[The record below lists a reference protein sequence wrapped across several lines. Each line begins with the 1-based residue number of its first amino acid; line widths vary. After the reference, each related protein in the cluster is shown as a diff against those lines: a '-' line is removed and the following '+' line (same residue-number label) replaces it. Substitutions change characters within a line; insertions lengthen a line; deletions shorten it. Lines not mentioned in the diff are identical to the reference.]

1 MHSDT
6 PLSASPSALV
16 YLHQV
21 QVRRQGQTVLSD
33 LTFALPPR
41 QNIMV
46 LGDNGAGK
54 STFLALLRGDIWPA
68 GKNGT
73 RQFLVHGKWRTSP
86 LGWREHT
93 ACISPEMEL
102 RYRGLPGLTCAQV
115 IASGIQD
122 HVRPLSSLSAA
133 QKHRLQEQ
141 AEELGLTGFL
151 HRSFSTLSQGEAQL
165 TLIARALMRRP
176 DILFWDEV
184 GTGLDTRARKQILA
198 FLSILTQKGM
208 QIIASTH
215 RPQELAH
222 CMDQTVLLEQGRVCG
237 PFPVQDLIPAR
248 DVSLIND
255 QSPGPGCTPWTPD
268 TAGNPS
274 DTAFPS
280 QETMQGTGHSGF
292 REKVNSNQRSPG
304 LCTEQG
310 DVRLRLEQ
318 ATVWIQGRLVLGP
331 LSWTLR
337 TGEHWLIQGANGS
350 GKTTLL
356 KLIAGEIHPSSGH
369 LSRHPPLQSRTLQG
383 LRQACGYFSSELLTV
398 HQRDQTGLQTVLS
411 GLRGQIGYRDT
422 FTPAEE
428 QRAMD
433 WMHNLDITHLA
444 GQDIR
449 TLSSGQLRRVLLAR
463 ALVHDPILLLVDE
476 PCAGL
481 DNQGRRELLSAL
493 NALAHQDVQ
502 IVMVSHRQEDVFGAV
517 NRVGILDNGRF
528 REISSHCSFS
538 SSGTCR

>member
-1 MHSDT
+1 MHSDNA
-6 PLSASPSALV
+6 LSASPSALV
-16 YLHQV
+16 YLHQA
-21 QVRRQGQTVLSD
+21 QVRRQGQIVLSD
-33 LTFALPPR
+33 LSFALPPR

-68 GKNGT
+68 GKNDSRQ
-73 RQFLVHGKWRTSP
+73 RQFLVHGAWQTSP

-93 ACISPEMEL
+93 AWISPEMEL
-102 RYRGLPGLTCAQV
+102 RYRSLPGLTCAQV

-122 HVRPLSSLSAA
+122 HVRPLSPLSAA
-133 QKHRLQEQ
+133 QNHLLQEQ
-141 AEELGLTGFL
+141 AEELGLTSFL
-151 HRSFSTLSQGEAQL
+151 SRSFSTLSQGEAQL
-165 TLIARALMRRP
+165 TLIARALIRRP

-184 GTGLDTRARKQILA
+184 GTGLDSRARKHILA
-198 FLSILTQKGM
+198 FLPTLTEKKM

-222 CMDQTVLLEQGRVCG
+222 CMDQAVILEHKRLYG
-237 PFPVQDLIPAR
+237 PFPVQDLGSTQDA
-248 DVSLIND
+248 
-255 QSPGPGCTPWTPD
+255 SPIKGQFPESDRTPWAPD
-268 TAGNPS
+268 TASNPS

-280 QETMQGTGHSGF
+280 GEVIEGTKHCPF
-292 REKVNSNQRSPG
+292 REQKNSAPKSPG

-310 DVRLRLEQ
+310 KLRLGLEQ
-318 ATVWIQGRLVLGP
+318 ATVWIQGRVVLGP
-331 LSWTLR
+331 LSWTMR

-356 KLIAGEIHPSSGH
+356 RLIAGEIHPSSGH
-369 LSRHPPLQSRTLQG
+369 LTRHPPLQRRTLQG
-383 LRQACGYFSSELLTV
+383 LRQACGYFSPELLTV
-398 HQRDQTGLQTVLS
+398 HQRVQTGLQTVLS

-428 QRAMD
+428 QRAMV
-433 WMHNLDITHLA
+433 WMRNLGVTHLA
-444 GQDIR
+444 DQDIR

-463 ALVHDPILLLVDE
+463 ALVHDPVLLLVDE

-481 DNQGRRELLSAL
+481 DPQGRRKLLSAL
-493 NALAHQDVQ
+493 NALAHQEVQ

-517 NRVGILDNGRF
+517 NRVGILDNGHL
-528 REISSHCSFS
+528 REVNVLSST
-538 SSGTCR
+538 GICR

>member
-1 MHSDT
+1 MHSDD

-16 YLHQV
+16 YLHQA
-21 QVRRQGQTVLSD
+21 QVRRQGQIVLSD
-33 LTFALPPR
+33 LSFALPPR

-46 LGDNGAGK
+46 LGANGAGK

-73 RQFLVHGKWRTSP
+73 SQRQFLVHGTWQTSP
-86 LGWREHT
+86 LGWREYT

-102 RYRGLPGLTCAQV
+102 RYRSLPGLTCAQV

-122 HVRPLSSLSAA
+122 HVRPLPSLSAA
-133 QKHRLQEQ
+133 QNLRLQEQ
-141 AEELGLTGFL
+141 AEELGLTAFL
-151 HRSFSTLSQGEAQL
+151 SRSFSTLSQGEAQS

-184 GTGLDTRARKQILA
+184 GTGLDPRTRKQILA
-198 FLSILTQKGM
+198 FLPTLTQKGM

-215 RPQELAH
+215 SPQELAH
-222 CMDQTVLLEQGRVCG
+222 CMDQTVLLEQGRVRG
-237 PFPVQDLIPAR
+237 PFPVQDLGTTQDIPP
-248 DVSLIND
+248 IKG
-255 QSPGPGCTPWTPD
+255 QYPGSGRTPWAPD
-268 TAGNPS
+268 TAGNPP

-280 QETMQGTGHSGF
+280 QETLQRTEHGAS
-292 REKVNSNQRSPG
+292 RERVNSDQKTPG
-304 LCTEQG
+304 LCAEQG
-310 DVRLRLEQ
+310 NVRLGLEQ

-337 TGEHWLIQGANGS
+337 TGEHWHIQGANGS

-356 KLIAGEIHPSSGH
+356 RLIAGEIHPSSGH
-369 LSRHPPLQSRTLQG
+369 LIRHPPLQKRTLQD
-383 LRQACGYFSSELLTV
+383 LRQACGYFSPQLLTV
-398 HQRDQTGLQTVLS
+398 HQRVQTGLQTVLS
-411 GLRGQIGYRDT
+411 GLRGQIGYRDM

-428 QRAMD
+428 QRAMA
-433 WMHNLDITHLA
+433 WMHNLGVTHLA
-444 GQDIR
+444 DQDIR

-463 ALVHDPILLLVDE
+463 ALVHDPVLLLVDE

-481 DNQGRRELLSAL
+481 DPQGRRKLLSAL
-493 NALAHQDVQ
+493 NALAHQEVQ

-517 NRVGILDNGRF
+517 NRVGILDNGHL
-528 REISSHCSFS
+528 REVNVLSST
-538 SSGTCR
+538 GICR